1 MEREQEL
8 RKLITVL
15 HRTVRSAMQLQWMG
29 AGEAE
34 ARFAVAQYNKILARL
49 GELDPT
55 IKSVFEPLA
64 EDSPLTVVAM
74 ASRQIVSYYED
85 EVRGEGPG
93 WDFGVGVG
101 MGCGPRGRHGMPKD
115 IPLEELGNWIRDFM
129 QDWGRRER
137 ERRAERKHCG

>member
-15 HRTVRSAMQLQWMG
+15 HRTVRSAMRLQWMG

-93 WDFGVGVG
+93 WDFGMGFG
-101 MGCGPRGRHGMPKD
+101 MGCGPRHGRGMPKD